1 MSLEG
6 MFMHMLAVSMISY
19 RSPQHLLFAVALMMV
34 TLTHVRLDLIVALI
48 CISPVNI
55 DVKNLFMCCFS
66 IHMFSLKECLF
77 GPSAHFLLIFILRS
91 YASFIFVS

>member
-55 DVKNLFMCCFS
+55 DVKNLFICCFS